1 MNPPSYDAATSEK
14 GQQPGVYPPTGEF
27 GAGPPSQPPL
37 PIGFQYPPNTQ
48 VPIIPQP
55 DYPPPQPPAQGV
67 VITQQPTG
75 TTTVIHV
82 TRGPHNALPPASSRY
97 ECPSCKEDIRTR
109 VEYKTGTKTHIVAC
123 CLCLFGCWCCV
134 PIPYCC
140 SNDCKDA
147 HHYCPHCAAYIGT
160 SAKG

>member
-1 MNPPSYDAATSEK
+1 M
-14 GQQPGVYPPTGEF
+14 YPPTGEF
-27 GAGPPSQPPL
+27 GAGPPSQPPP
-37 PIGFQYPPNTQ
+37 PIGFQYPPNYQ
-48 VPIIPQP
+48 APIIPQP

-67 VITQQPTG
+67 VITQQPSG

-97 ECPSCKEDIRTR
+97 ECPSCREDIRTR
-109 VEYKTGTKTHIVAC
+109 VEYVIGTKTHLIAAL
-123 CLCLFGCWCCV
+123 LCLFGCWCCV
-134 PIPYCC
+134 PIPYLC

-147 HHYCPHCAAYIGT
+147 HHYCPHCGAYIGT